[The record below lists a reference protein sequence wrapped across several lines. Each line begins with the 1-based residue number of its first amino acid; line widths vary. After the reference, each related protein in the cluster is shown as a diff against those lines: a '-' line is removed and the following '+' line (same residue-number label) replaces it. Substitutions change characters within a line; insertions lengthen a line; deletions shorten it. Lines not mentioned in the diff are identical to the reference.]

1 MSSSGGAGR
10 VDFGVLDRL
19 AAGDQTLMREV
30 LEIFL
35 SESDGWAERL
45 SDDDGQSQSDVVHT
59 LMGSGRAVGAHDL
72 VDLCESWET
81 GEIDDTASILEE
93 LARVVV
99 EIRDWLAR

>member
-19 AAGDQTLMREV
+19 AAGDQVLMREV

-35 SESDGWAERL
+35 SESDRWADGL
-45 SDDDGQSQSDVVHT
+45 SDGEGQSLADVVHT

-72 VDLCESWET
+72 VDLCESWEM
-81 GEIDDTASILEE
+81 GEIDHAGPILEE
-93 LARVVV
+93 LAKVTV